1 LLAYGAAA
9 DRRPNVDEAPMDPH
23 PIRSPSLLDPQ
34 LLWAMVAL
42 VATLLL
48 GALIFA
54 WVDRW
59 RRRGGRDI
67 LTPIDQLTSFRQ
79 SYDRGELSQQEY
91 ERVRAKLAPKVRQ
104 QVKLPPKAASGADPT
119 PPATEEHP
127 RSDGPATPGDTEPN
141 PE

>member
-1 LLAYGAAA
+1 
-9 DRRPNVDEAPMDPH
+9 MDPH
-23 PIRSPSLLDPQ
+23 PARPPSLLDPQ

-54 WVDRW
+54 WLDRW
-59 RRRGGRDI
+59 RRRGDRDT

-79 SYDRGELSQQEY
+79 SYDQGELSQEEY
-91 ERVRAKLAPKVRQ
+91 ERIRAKLAPKVRQ
-104 QVKLPPKAASGADPT
+104 QVKLPPKAMQSDEPPSAAARPT
-119 PPATEEHP
+119 ENPP
-127 RSDGPATPGDTEPN
+127 PGNNGSN